1 MPSMKAKMEKKRL
14 NGLRN
19 AIEPP
24 DSQAMPTH
32 NMAKPA
38 QANPV
43 ERRAIIWAN
52 VIAHQPPDGSRALTR
67 CLGF

>member
-1 MPSMKAKMEKKRL
+1 MPSVKAKIEKKRL
-14 NGLRN
+14 NGLRK

-52 VIAHQPPDGSRALTR
+52 VKSDDNPAKEMPLKGD
-67 CLGF
+67 